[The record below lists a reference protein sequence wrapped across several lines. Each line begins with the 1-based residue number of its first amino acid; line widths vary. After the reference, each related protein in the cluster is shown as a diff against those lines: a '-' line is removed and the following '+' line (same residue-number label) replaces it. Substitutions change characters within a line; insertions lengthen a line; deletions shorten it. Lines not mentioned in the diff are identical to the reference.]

1 MCCVSW
7 LRSNNI
13 YFLEDYSQKILLCV
27 CKVQLGNRHLWA
39 IHSRLAFPHL
49 GPQLWEGG
57 APSAVLGPPS
67 PWTQSQCPLHPRS
80 MRTRTSPGS
89 GLCAQGISWG
99 IRGADFRPHCLQ
111 LTHEVLSLGSG
122 HQHLNNLPQLDS
134 ACRSM
139 KLEHSLTPDTKTNSD
154 WLKDLNMTHDTVKV
168 LKENTG
174 KMFFDINCTN
184 VFIGQPPKAV
194 ERKVKTKQ
202 MGPNHL

>member
-1 MCCVSW
+1 MGHPLSPGLPSPW
-7 LRSNNI
+7 PPA
-13 YFLEDYSQKILLCV
+13 
-27 CKVQLGNRHLWA
+27 LG
-39 IHSRLAFPHL
+39 
-49 GPQLWEGG
+49 GG
-57 APSAVLGPPS
+57 STECRAGSPL

-80 MRTRTSPGS
+80 VRTRTSPGS

-122 HQHLNNLPQLDS
+122 RQHLNNLPQLDS

-139 KLEHSLTPDTKTNSD
+139 KLEHSLTPDMKTNSD

-174 KMFFDINCTN
+174 KMFFDINYTN
-184 VFIGQPPKAV
+184 IFIGQSPKVV
-194 ERKVKTKQ
+194 EIKVKNKQ